1 MKKNNVIYLIT
12 FAGMV
17 NIMPGCTKKLEQTNP
32 NAQTSATF
40 WKTGTDALQGVNA
53 AYGSLIIDGTYMRFT
68 PALLDVRGDD
78 VRSNSPWTAFANIG
92 RFALGTSDPAGYGW
106 AYGAY
111 YEGISRSNQVL
122 DYVPSINIDAALK
135 NRILGQAYFLRGLY
149 FFHLV
154 NFFGRVALPLHYINS
169 PDKLIVRQSSEA
181 DGWKQVMADFKQAA
195 DLLPASYANVTGP
208 DKGQIGRATKGAAL
222 AYLGKAYLFNHDF
235 ANAAAQFKAVMDLR
249 VYQLMANYKDN
260 FRDGAAYKNNAESVF
275 EVQFSRDAGGKDL
288 GWGGAPATGWGK
300 TSARAITCAPRSFG
314 WTDIQ
319 PTRSVFNEF
328 HQEKTVAGTADPRIF
343 ATIFYNDTIDTHL
356 ASTPMYQ
363 TTFQAR
369 YASNPADFNDIFCRK
384 YENGD
389 GDRSDEFDW
398 RSGINERIMR
408 YADVLLMYAE
418 CQNELG
424 NQADAAKYIQ
434 MVRSRVNLPDRTAEF
449 AGYTQQQL
457 RDQLAHERLLEFC
470 LEGHR
475 FDDIRRWGWLK
486 DQAKLTMLVLRDPEF
501 STYQP
506 GRELYPIPQSEID
519 NDPAFTQ
526 NASY

>member
-1 MKKNNVIYLIT
+1 MKRKHIIYSAAFTAVMGLT
-12 FAGMV
+12 TS
-17 NIMPGCTKKLEQTNP
+17 CEKKLDQVNP
-32 NAQTSATF
+32 NTQTSATF
-40 WKTGTDALQGVNA
+40 WKTGDDAVQGLNA

-111 YEGISRSNQVL
+111 YEGISRANQVL
-122 DYVPSINIDAALK
+122 DYVPNITMDAELK

-149 FFHLV
+149 FFHAV
-154 NFFGRVALPLHYINS
+154 NFFSKVALPLHYINS
-169 PDKLIVRQSSEA
+169 PKDLILPQATEE
-181 DGWKQVMADFKQAA
+181 DGWKQVEADFKAA
-195 DLLPASYANVTGP
+195 IDLLPASYKDVSGP
-208 DKGQIGRATKGAAL
+208 DNGQIGRATKGAAM
-222 AYLGKAYLFNHDF
+222 AYLGKAYLFNHDYTS
-235 ANAAAQFKAVMDLR
+235 AAAQFKAVIDMGIYNL
-249 VYQLMANYKDN
+249 APNYKDN
-260 FRDGAAYKNNAESVF
+260 FTEARENNEESIF

-288 GWGGAPATGWGK
+288 GWGGAPAPGWGK
-300 TSARAITCAPRSFG
+300 TSARAITFAPRSFG

-319 PTRSVFNEF
+319 PTFSVFNEY
-328 HQEKTVAGTADPRIF
+328 QIEKTKDGKVDPRLD
-343 ATIFYNDTIDTHL
+343 ATIFYNKPGGE
-356 ASTPMYQ
+356 PMYQ
-363 TTFQAR
+363 TTFQDR
-369 YASNPADFNDIFCRK
+369 YASSPGDLNDVFCRK

-389 GDRSDEFDW
+389 GDRPDEFDW

-418 CQNELG
+418 CQNEA
-424 NQADAAKYIQ
+424 NNTADAAKYVQ
-434 MVRSRVNLPDRTAEF
+434 MVRSRVNLPDRQAEF
-449 AGYTQQQL
+449 AAYNQAAF

-486 DQAKLTMLVLRDPEF
+486 DPSKLALLKQRDPEF
-501 STYQP
+501 NSYQA

-519 NDPAFTQ
+519 NNPNFKQ
-526 NASY
+526 NLTY